1 MATTAAPLASEEAAA
16 EASMDRVML
25 SVVGVDSVGTP
36 KNIEVLPRYRS
47 CLSSSGRS
55 LQLGSPVEDVINAHR
70 STAAASDRSNP
81 QSLPLRSYL
90 DQTVIPTLVEGLKII
105 ARERPPNPTEFL
117 GVYLLKNSAEK

>member
-36 KNIEVLPRYRS
+36 KNI
-47 CLSSSGRS
+47 
-55 LQLGSPVEDVINAHR
+55 EDVINAHR

-105 ARERPPNPTEFL
+105 ARER
-117 GVYLLKNSAEK
+117 